1 MIQACA
7 DVGSQSHAMSLL
19 AGAIQATSKPTGNC
33 FNCKRPGHFAK
44 QCRAPG
50 GGAHKDGAASKA
62 KPSDFAIDL
71 INQETKDSVL
81 PGEIVLMPTQLAG
94 PLPPKV
100 AGLILPKFS
109 AVKEGIQVI
118 PGVLDPDYVGTI
130 MGHLGSHMPMQ
141 LKRLLAVVQRIGEKK
156 LLQKYKINGVPGLAV
171 RNRMNIN
178 SLAKALNFT
187 SQALHLLNK
196 EQSGPL

>member
-1 MIQACA
+1 MSVARAMRCPCLPA
-7 DVGSQSHAMSLL
+7 QSKQPLSLL
-19 AGAIQATSKPTGNC
+19 VTALIASAQAILPSTAEPL
-33 FNCKRPGHFAK
+33 A
-44 QCRAPG
+44 
-50 GGAHKDGAASKA
+50 GGANKDGAASKA
-62 KPSDFAIDL
+62 KPSEFAIDL

-109 AVKEGIQVI
+109 AAKEGIQVI

-130 MGHLGSHMPMQ
+130 MVQLWSHMPMQ

-156 LLQKYKINGVPGLAV
+156 LLLTLSRAHPTFLWPAGSCRVGTPPGQLVVALSLKMVDQDGV
-171 RNRMNIN
+171 
-178 SLAKALNFT
+178 
-187 SQALHLLNK
+187 
-196 EQSGPL
+196 